1 MLTLRSQISI
11 CVSLIAANITADM
24 GDQSMSSTAF
34 YGVTRSF
41 RDHSFS
47 TFAKLFEK
55 LLFFTPDTHTYVCI
69 EEG

>member
-1 MLTLRSQISI
+1 
-11 CVSLIAANITADM
+11 M

-41 RDHSFS
+41 RDQSFS

-55 LLFFTPDTHTYVCI
+55 LLFFTPDTHKYVCI
-69 EEG
+69 EEGKKCLFFGKFCVRTK